1 MTRPPRRSRSLPALS
16 LNAREAAPAQPPPH
30 TAAHRWLAAGG
41 SESGLMAIAGWTRS
55 DMLVRYTRARASE
68 RAATEA
74 RRLNLGDL

>member
-1 MTRPPRRSRSLPALS
+1 
-16 LNAREAAPAQPPPH
+16 
-30 TAAHRWLAAGG
+30 
-41 SESGLMAIAGWTRS
+41 MAIAGWTRS